1 MNINTIF
8 YFIGS
13 LSFEDYVTKLANG
26 EISKRTIVFADEQK
40 AIYKNGIKFG
50 GTTYQEFHE
59 MIDQAYDDSWIS
71 DEINGIKGDIS
82 DARERLRGLDIMLDS
97 LSGRLDGEINS
108 LDSNIKNK
116 IEQLF
121 KESEWV
127 EENFPQSITDWHQG
141 WDSELERYLRYVGYW
156 DIDPNTGEKT
166 TKWSKLDQRT
176 TSIEQ
181 SVNNIKVNGNLS
193 QAMQSSIH
201 QLIDGDIANLE
212 LSTTYASKDAEKIVE
227 WLYSGLKSSTLPD
240 KTFNELKSVA
250 KNDFMNAISSVRT
263 QIDKLENGDYVA
275 TTDVSTK
282 VGDVISA
289 MLLQSSES
297 NGLASLAARMGSVE
311 NKADSNESHIASLI
325 LGITGSSSTA
335 DLTTSISNA
344 ISGITSTASNDAD
357 GKVATAKSEI
367 YSAISAIGDNNE
379 FISLSALKTQAD
391 NDHAT
396 LQAISQT
403 SQGGQVDTSGFVTRT
418 DLGTAVAELFAS
430 SGTNS
435 STTAKASVVALVKD
449 NKSSLELTAEDVN
462 INGYLTAGDATFKGD
477 IEATSFTTGSA
488 NEVGIGVMSGEFDP
502 VLANTNKAYF
512 AYDSTQGGVTM
523 WFYQNGSWKRID
535 LASSSVADSPDSFAT
550 VTYYNMSA
558 ISDSATELPASV
570 PTTTFYYHRV
580 TGKYYT
586 QASLS
591 SSLVS
596 GKYFY
601 VSGGQAS
608 SLYTL
613 YTQLQT
619 SGTRHLEN
627 PTNDTPYNGSSLG
640 GGDVFSAPAQLNIG
654 NAYLCGAY
662 PYWGGNNF
670 SITEITFTN
679 GVSSVTN
686 KYTISYIPVA
696 INWHASGSALPSGL
710 LGLDN
715 NTTPSTSDEFLYVT
729 LSPRF
734 IWSQSGGYY
743 QRNITVVPGE
753 YYYQPYYDVL
763 YKAKW
768 QQGSSNYRTRYI
780 GGTLA
785 QVRDFDGS
793 NIQSDGAPDN
803 EVLKHNT
810 TEEMTNVKVYY
821 VLTEPLNHGLS

>member
-50 GTTYQEFHE
+50 GTSYQEFHE
-59 MIDQAYDDSWIS
+59 MIDQVYDDSWIS

-82 DARERLRGLDIMLDS
+82 ESRERVRGLDIMLDS
-97 LSGRLDGEINS
+97 LSERLDGEINS

-121 KESEWV
+121 KESQWV
-127 EENFPQSITDWHQG
+127 EENFPQSITSWHQG
-141 WDSELERYLRYVGYW
+141 WDDELERYLRYVGYW
-156 DIDPNTGEKT
+156 DINPNTGEKT

-176 TSIEQ
+176 NSIEQ
-181 SVNNIKVNGNLS
+181 SVNDIKVNGNLS

-201 QLIDGDIANLE
+201 QLINGDIANLE
-212 LSTTYASKDAEKIVE
+212 LSTTYANKDAEKIIE
-227 WLYSGLKSSTLPD
+227 WLYSGLKSSTSPD

-263 QIDKLENGDYVA
+263 QVDKLEKGDYVA
-275 TTDVSTK
+275 TADMSTK

-289 MLLQSSES
+289 MLLQSSKD
-297 NGLASLAARMGSVE
+297 NGLASLASRM
-311 NKADSNESHIASLI
+311 DDNESHISSLI
-325 LGITGSSSTA
+325 LGITGNTSTT
-335 DLTTSISNA
+335 DLTASVSNA
-344 ISGITSTASNDAD
+344 ISGITSTANNNADA
-357 GKVATAKSEI
+357 KIATAKSEI
-367 YSAISAIGDNNE
+367 YSAISAKDDSNE

-391 NDHAT
+391 EDHAT
-396 LQAISQT
+396 LQLISQT

-449 NKSSLELTAEDVN
+449 NKSSLELTAQDVN
-462 INGYLTAGDATFKGD
+462 INGYLTAGNATFKGD
-477 IEATSFTTGSA
+477 VEATSFTTGAA

-523 WFYQNGSWKRID
+523 WFYQGDAWKRID
-535 LASSSVADSPDSFAT
+535 LASSCVADSPDSFAT

-586 QASLS
+586 QPSLS

-608 SLYTL
+608 SLYTT
-613 YTQLQT
+613 YTQLQA

-627 PTNDTPYNGSSLG
+627 PANDTPFNASAMG
-640 GGDVFSAPAQLNIG
+640 GGDVFTAPAQLNIG
-654 NAYLCGAY
+654 NAYLRGAY
-662 PYWGGNNF
+662 PTDTGDF
-670 SITEITFTN
+670 DIREITFTN

-686 KYTISYIPVA
+686 EYKIAYTPVA
-696 INWHASGSALPSGL
+696 MNWHTSGSTLPSGL
-710 LGLDN
+710 LKLNN

-734 IWSQSGGYY
+734 TCSQSGGYY
-743 QRNITVVPGE
+743 KRNITVVPGE

-768 QQGSSNYRTRYI
+768 QQGTSNYRIVYM

-793 NIQSDGAPDN
+793 NIQSSGSPDN

-810 TEEMTNVKVYY
+810 TDEMTNVKVYY